1 MPNLP
6 AQMSQKARSIVYKIP
21 VIPLW
26 AQIAGGAAAV
36 ASIVSSS
43 TQTTRLVRVRTAAG
57 IAPSTWLLLATSSLA
72 WFAYGVSV
80 RSPQQIIANGTW
92 VILVIPLS
100 WFMLIEKPLRTRL
113 GAQFLIALSLLFLLG
128 LGVLNENI
136 PAYIGMP
143 ASILVNLPQIR
154 YTIQHGRGPGI
165 SVAAWA
171 FLATSSYL
179 WFTYGIG
186 AGEVPVIINSGIAAL
201 LGTVAVTALL
211 VRPTTRQSMRKTT
224 SDADLVT
231 GRVKNVEVPLSPNRI

>member
-1 MPNLP
+1 
-6 AQMSQKARSIVYKIP
+6 
-21 VIPLW
+21 
-26 AQIAGGAAAV
+26 
-36 ASIVSSS
+36 
-43 TQTTRLVRVRTAAG
+43 
-57 IAPSTWLLLATSSLA
+57 
-72 WFAYGVSV
+72 
-80 RSPQQIIANGTW
+80 
-92 VILVIPLS
+92 
-100 WFMLIEKPLRTRL
+100 MLHDKPLRTRL
-113 GAQFLIALSLLFLLG
+113 GAQLLIAFSLLVLLG

-186 AGEVPVIINSGIAAL
+186 AGEIPVIINSGIAAL
-201 LGTVAVTALL
+201 LGTTAVVALL
-211 VRPTTRQSMRKTT
+211 VRPATNFSGTDLT

-231 GRVKNVEVPLSPNRI
+231 GRIENVEVPLSPDGI

>member
-1 MPNLP
+1 M
-6 AQMSQKARSIVYKIP
+6 
-21 VIPLW
+21 IPLW

-43 TQTTRLVRVRTAAG
+43 TQTTRLLRVRTAAG
-57 IAPSTWLLLATSSLA
+57 IAPSTWLLLVTSSLA

-171 FLATSSYL
+171 FLAGSSYL

-201 LGTVAVTALL
+201 LGTIAVIALL
-211 VRPTTRQSMRKTT
+211 VRPTTRQSTSELT

-231 GRVKNVEVPLSPNRI
+231 GGIKNVEVPLAPDRI

>member
-1 MPNLP
+1 
-6 AQMSQKARSIVYKIP
+6 

-43 TQTTRLVRVRTAAG
+43 TQTTRLLRVRTAAG

-92 VILVIPLS
+92 VILVVPLS

-128 LGVLNENI
+128 LGVINENI

-154 YTIQHGRGPGI
+154 YTIRHGRGPGI

-179 WFTYGIG
+179 WFAYGIG
-186 AGEVPVIINSGIAAL
+186 SGEVPVVINSGIAAL
-201 LGTVAVTALL
+201 LGTTAVVTLL
-211 VRPTTRQSMRKTT
+211 VRPSPVQASSVETT
-224 SDADLVT
+224 SDTDLVT
-231 GRVKNVEVPLSPNRI
+231 GGVENVEVPLAPDRI

>member
-1 MPNLP
+1 M
-6 AQMSQKARSIVYKIP
+6 
-21 VIPLW
+21 IPLW

-43 TQTTRLVRVRTAAG
+43 TQTTRLLRVRTAAG

-92 VILVIPLS
+92 VILVVPLS

-128 LGVLNENI
+128 LGVINENI

-201 LGTVAVTALL
+201 LGTIAVIALL
-211 VRPTTRQSMRKTT
+211 VRPTTRQSMSELT

-231 GRVKNVEVPLSPNRI
+231 GGVEDVEVPLSPDRI

>member
-1 MPNLP
+1 
-6 AQMSQKARSIVYKIP
+6 

-43 TQTTRLVRVRTAAG
+43 TQTTRLLRVRTAAG
-57 IAPSTWLLLATSSLA
+57 IAPSTWLLLVTSSLA

-201 LGTVAVTALL
+201 LGTIAVIALL
-211 VRPTTRQSMRKTT
+211 VRPTTRQSMSELT

-231 GRVKNVEVPLSPNRI
+231 GGVEDVEVPLSPDRI

>member
-1 MPNLP
+1 M
-6 AQMSQKARSIVYKIP
+6 
-21 VIPLW
+21 IPLW

-43 TQTTRLVRVRTAAG
+43 TQTTRLLRVRTAAG

-100 WFMLIEKPLRTRL
+100 WFMLYDKPLRTRL
-113 GAQFLIALSLLFLLG
+113 GAQLLIAFSLLVLLG

-154 YTIQHGRGPGI
+154 FTIQHGRGPGI

-171 FLATSSYL
+171 LLATSSYL

-201 LGTVAVTALL
+201 LGTTAVVTLL
-211 VRPTTRQSMRKTT
+211 VRPSPVQASSVETT
-224 SDADLVT
+224 SDTDLVT
-231 GRVKNVEVPLSPNRI
+231 GGVEDVEVPLSPDRI

>member
-1 MPNLP
+1 M
-6 AQMSQKARSIVYKIP
+6 
-21 VIPLW
+21 IPLW

-43 TQTTRLVRVRTAAG
+43 TQTTRLLRVRTAAG
-57 IAPSTWLLLATSSLA
+57 IAPSTWLLLVTSSLA

-128 LGVLNENI
+128 LGVINENI

-186 AGEVPVIINSGIAAL
+186 AGEVPVIINSGIAAV
-201 LGTVAVTALL
+201 LGTIAVIALL
-211 VRPTTRQSMRKTT
+211 VRPTTRQSMSELT

-231 GRVKNVEVPLSPNRI
+231 GGVEDVEVPLSPDRI

>member
-1 MPNLP
+1 M
-6 AQMSQKARSIVYKIP
+6 
-21 VIPLW
+21 IPLW

-43 TQTTRLVRVRTAAG
+43 TQTTRFLRVRTAAG

-92 VILVIPLS
+92 VILVVPLS

-113 GAQFLIALSLLFLLG
+113 GAQFLIALSLFFLLG
-128 LGVLNENI
+128 LGVINENI

-171 FLATSSYL
+171 FLAGSSYL

-201 LGTVAVTALL
+201 LGTIAVIALL
-211 VRPTTRQSMRKTT
+211 VRPTTRQSMSELT

-231 GRVKNVEVPLSPNRI
+231 GGVEDVEVPLSPDRI

>member
-1 MPNLP
+1 M
-6 AQMSQKARSIVYKIP
+6 
-21 VIPLW
+21 IPLW

-43 TQTTRLVRVRTAAG
+43 TQTTRLLRVRTAAG
-57 IAPSTWLLLATSSLA
+57 IAPSTWLLLVTSSLA

-201 LGTVAVTALL
+201 LGTIAVIALL
-211 VRPTTRQSMRKTT
+211 VRPTTRQSMSELT

-231 GRVKNVEVPLSPNRI
+231 GGVEDVEVPLSPDRI

>member
-1 MPNLP
+1 M
-6 AQMSQKARSIVYKIP
+6 
-21 VIPLW
+21 IPLW

-43 TQTTRLVRVRTAAG
+43 TQTTRLLRVRTAAG
-57 IAPSTWLLLATSSLA
+57 IAPSTWLLLVTSSLA

-201 LGTVAVTALL
+201 LGTIAVIALL
-211 VRPTTRQSMRKTT
+211 VRPTTRQSMSELTG
-224 SDADLVT
+224 DADLVT
-231 GRVKNVEVPLSPNRI
+231 GGVEDVEVPLSPDRI

>member
-1 MPNLP
+1 
-6 AQMSQKARSIVYKIP
+6 

-43 TQTTRLVRVRTAAG
+43 TQTTRLLRVRTAAG

-92 VILVIPLS
+92 VILVVPLS

-211 VRPTTRQSMRKTT
+211 VRPTTRQSMSKTT

>member
-1 MPNLP
+1 
-6 AQMSQKARSIVYKIP
+6 

-43 TQTTRLVRVRTAAG
+43 TQTTRLLRVRTAAG

-92 VILVIPLS
+92 VILVVPLS

-128 LGVLNENI
+128 LGVINENI

-201 LGTVAVTALL
+201 LGTIAVIALL
-211 VRPTTRQSMRKTT
+211 VRPTTRQSMSELT

-231 GRVKNVEVPLSPNRI
+231 GGVEDVEVPLSPDRI

>member
-1 MPNLP
+1 M
-6 AQMSQKARSIVYKIP
+6 
-21 VIPLW
+21 IPLW

-36 ASIVSSS
+36 TSIVSSS
-43 TQTTRLVRVRTAAG
+43 TQTTRLLRVRTAAG
-57 IAPSTWLLLATSSLA
+57 ISPSTCLLLVTSSLA

-92 VILVIPLS
+92 VVLVIPLT
-100 WFMLIEKPLRTRL
+100 WFMLHDKPVRMRISAELL
-113 GAQFLIALSLLFLLG
+113 VALALACLLG

-154 YTIQHGRGPGI
+154 YTIRHGRGPGI

-171 FLATSSYL
+171 FLTTSSYL

-186 AGEVPVIINSGIAAL
+186 AGEIPVVINSGIAAL
-201 LGTVAVTALL
+201 LGTTAVIALL
-211 VRPTTRQSMRKTT
+211 VRPAPKQASSVETT

-231 GRVKNVEVPLSPNRI
+231 SGVENVEVPLTPDRI

>member
-1 MPNLP
+1 
-6 AQMSQKARSIVYKIP
+6 

-43 TQTTRLVRVRTAAG
+43 TQTTRLLRVRTAAG
-57 IAPSTWLLLATSSLA
+57 IAPSTWLLLVTSSLA

-154 YTIQHGRGPGI
+154 FTIQHGRGPGI

-201 LGTVAVTALL
+201 LGTTAVAALL
-211 VRPTTRQSMRKTT
+211 VRPATNFSGTDLT

-231 GRVKNVEVPLSPNRI
+231 GGVEDVEVPLSPDRI

>member
-1 MPNLP
+1 M
-6 AQMSQKARSIVYKIP
+6 
-21 VIPLW
+21 IPLW

-43 TQTTRLVRVRTAAG
+43 TQTTRLLRVRTAAG

-92 VILVIPLS
+92 VILVVPLS

-128 LGVLNENI
+128 LGVINENI

-201 LGTVAVTALL
+201 LGTTAVAALL
-211 VRPTTRQSMRKTT
+211 VRPATNFSGTDLT

-231 GRVKNVEVPLSPNRI
+231 GGVEDVEVPLSPDRI

>member
-1 MPNLP
+1 
-6 AQMSQKARSIVYKIP
+6 

-36 ASIVSSS
+36 ASVVSSS
-43 TQTTRLVRVRTAAG
+43 TQILRMLRVRSAEG
-57 IAPSTWLLLATSSLA
+57 IAPSTWILLTLSSLA
-72 WFAYGVSV
+72 WFAYGISV

-92 VILVIPLS
+92 VVLVIPLT
-100 WFMLIEKPLRTRL
+100 WFMLHDKPARTQI
-113 GAQFLIALSLLFLLG
+113 GAELLVALALTFLLG
-128 LGVLNENI
+128 LGVLNKNI

-154 YTIQHGRGPGI
+154 FTIRHGRGPGI

-171 FLATSSYL
+171 FLATSSFL

-186 AGEVPVIINSGIAAL
+186 AGEIPVIINSGIAAL
-201 LGTVAVTALL
+201 LGTTAVIALL
-211 VRPTTRQSMRKTT
+211 VRPAPTQASSLEAT

-231 GRVKNVEVPLSPNRI
+231 GRINNVEVPLAPDSI

>member
-1 MPNLP
+1 M
-6 AQMSQKARSIVYKIP
+6 
-21 VIPLW
+21 IPLW

-57 IAPSTWLLLATSSLA
+57 IAPSTWLLLVTSSLA

-92 VILVIPLS
+92 VVLVIPLT
-100 WFMLIEKPLRTRL
+100 WFMLHAKPVRTRI
-113 GAQFLIALSLLFLLG
+113 GAELLVALALTFLLG

-186 AGEVPVIINSGIAAL
+186 AGEIPVIINSGIAAL
-201 LGTVAVTALL
+201 LGTTAVIALL
-211 VRPTTRQSMRKTT
+211 VRPAPIQALGAETT

-231 GRVKNVEVPLSPNRI
+231 GGVKNVEEPLAPDSI

>member
-1 MPNLP
+1 
-6 AQMSQKARSIVYKIP
+6 

-43 TQTTRLVRVRTAAG
+43 TQITRLLRVRTAAG
-57 IAPSTWLLLATSSLA
+57 IAPSTWLLLVTSSVA
-72 WFAYGVSV
+72 WFTYGVSV

-113 GAQFLIALSLLFLLG
+113 GAQLLIGLSVLALLG
-128 LGVLNENI
+128 LGMINENI

-154 YTIQHGRGPGI
+154 YTLRHGRGPGI

-186 AGEVPVIINSGIAAL
+186 AGEIPVVINSGIAAL
-201 LGTVAVTALL
+201 LGTTAVVALL
-211 VRPTTRQSMRKTT
+211 VRPSPMQVSSVEATG
-224 SDADLVT
+224 DADLVAS
-231 GRVKNVEVPLSPNRI
+231 RIKNVEVPLAPDSI

>member
-1 MPNLP
+1 M
-6 AQMSQKARSIVYKIP
+6 
-21 VIPLW
+21 IPLW
-26 AQIAGGAAAV
+26 AQIAGGTAAV

-43 TQTTRLVRVRTAAG
+43 TQTTRLLRVRTAAG
-57 IAPSTWLLLATSSLA
+57 IAPSTWLLLVTSSLA

-100 WFMLIEKPLRTRL
+100 WFMLHDKSLRTRL

-171 FLATSSYL
+171 FLTASSFL

-186 AGEVPVIINSGIAAL
+186 AGEVPVVINSGIAAL
-201 LGTVAVTALL
+201 LGTTAVIALL
-211 VRPTTRQSMRKTT
+211 VRPAPIQESSSEAT

-231 GRVKNVEVPLSPNRI
+231 GRINNVEVPLAPDSI

>member
-1 MPNLP
+1 M
-6 AQMSQKARSIVYKIP
+6 
-21 VIPLW
+21 IPLW

-43 TQTTRLVRVRTAAG
+43 TQTTRLLRVRTAAG

-201 LGTVAVTALL
+201 LGTIAVIALL
-211 VRPTTRQSMRKTT
+211 VRPTTRQSMSELT

-231 GRVKNVEVPLSPNRI
+231 GGVEDVEVPLSPDRI

>member
-1 MPNLP
+1 
-6 AQMSQKARSIVYKIP
+6 

-92 VILVIPLS
+92 VVLVIPLS

-211 VRPTTRQSMRKTT
+211 VRPTTRQSMSKTT

>member
-1 MPNLP
+1 
-6 AQMSQKARSIVYKIP
+6 

-43 TQTTRLVRVRTAAG
+43 TQTTRLLRVRTAAG

-201 LGTVAVTALL
+201 LGTIAVIALL
-211 VRPTTRQSMRKTT
+211 VRPTTRQSMSELTG
-224 SDADLVT
+224 DADLVT
-231 GRVKNVEVPLSPNRI
+231 GGVEDVEVPLSPDRI

>member
-1 MPNLP
+1 
-6 AQMSQKARSIVYKIP
+6 

-43 TQTTRLVRVRTAAG
+43 TQTTRLLRVRTAAG
-57 IAPSTWLLLATSSLA
+57 IAPSTWLLLVTSSLA

-128 LGVLNENI
+128 LGVINENI

-201 LGTVAVTALL
+201 LGTIAVIALL
-211 VRPTTRQSMRKTT
+211 VRPTTRQSMSELTG
-224 SDADLVT
+224 DADLVT
-231 GRVKNVEVPLSPNRI
+231 GGVEDVEVPLSPDRI

>member
-1 MPNLP
+1 
-6 AQMSQKARSIVYKIP
+6 

-43 TQTTRLVRVRTAAG
+43 TQTTRLLRVRTAAG
-57 IAPSTWLLLATSSLA
+57 IAPSTWLLLVTSSLA

-171 FLATSSYL
+171 FLAGSSYL

-201 LGTVAVTALL
+201 LGTTAVIALL
-211 VRPTTRQSMRKTT
+211 VRPTPIQESSVETT

-231 GRVKNVEVPLSPNRI
+231 GGVKNVEVPLAPDGI